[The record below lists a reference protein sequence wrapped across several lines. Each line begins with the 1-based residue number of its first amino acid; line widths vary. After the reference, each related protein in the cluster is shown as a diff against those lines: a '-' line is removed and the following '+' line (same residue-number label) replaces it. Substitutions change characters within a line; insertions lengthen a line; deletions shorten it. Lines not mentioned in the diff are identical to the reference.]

1 MDITYERTWCDYLTP
16 CPHGRDCMVGDVD
29 CVKNCGWRV
38 GSVTEDPE
46 KVYAPGDYH
55 RYTDIINGQITCLY
69 GER

>member
-1 MDITYERTWCDYLTP
+1 
-16 CPHGRDCMVGDVD
+16 MVGDVD